1 MGYSPWGHKRVG
13 HDLDTKQQKQSEWYW
28 SELEKDD
35 DFGEEKAREKASVLT
50 F

>member
-1 MGYSPWGHKRVG
+1 MGYSPWGHKRVR

-35 DFGEEKAREKASVLT
+35 DFGEEKAREK